1 MEMRIRMGKQKTI
14 DDNLLQALTKTYQA
28 RAQLFHNGIKA
39 SKIDLL
45 IAEIDNIDH
54 TQLQWDLGNLGISNS
69 AFARVKLSGSLP
81 HQVFAHPEVICNRPH
96 LIAYYRNIVTI
107 SKKGIAQI
115 LFPTDRYEAKKTDS
129 MEKEDAQKI
138 CHTFNTIV
146 SGVIEKISDYT
157 LELSRKAVLAEIGTE
172 LQGTWA
178 NMIGKGAAKA
188 VENIFKE
195 YIENKNIGTHDKPG
209 IFKLHNGWLIRFGN
223 EPDVAF
229 YDDNSVKQIAIE
241 IKGSLDKAGAQT
253 RYGEAKKSFAK
264 QLSENPRCY
273 TVYLASCFTDAVIQQ
288 IQTDGQVRE
297 WFNLTSIL
305 YDSQE
310 KNRFLRKIFH
320 IVNMPK

>member
-1 MEMRIRMGKQKTI
+1 
-14 DDNLLQALTKTYQA
+14 
-28 RAQLFHNGIKA
+28 LFHNGIKA

-45 IAEIDNIDH
+45 IAEIDSIDH
-54 TQLQWDLGNLGISNS
+54 TQLQWDMETLGISNS
-69 AFARVKLSGSLP
+69 AFKRVKSSGSLP
-81 HQVFAHPEVICNRPH
+81 HQVFAHPEIIGTRPH
-96 LIAYYRNIVTI
+96 LIAYYRNLVTI

-115 LFPTDRYEAKKTDS
+115 LFPIERYEDKKSNS
-129 MEKEDAQKI
+129 MDNVDAQKL

-146 SGVIEKISDYT
+146 SGVIEKVSGYT

-178 NMIGKGAAKA
+178 NIIGKGAARA

-195 YIENKNIGTHDKPG
+195 YIENINIGTHEKSG
-209 IFKLHNGWLIRFGN
+209 TFNLHNGWLIRFGN

-229 YDDNSVKQIAIE
+229 YDENSLKQIAIE

-273 TVYLASCFTDAVIQQ
+273 TVYLASCFTDAVIRQ

-305 YDSQE
+305 YDAQE
-310 KNRFLRKIFH
+310 KNRFLNKIFH
-320 IVNMPK
+320 IVNTPN